1 MGPSREIEKL
11 QRRWQENPL
20 GLTFAP
26 LAEAYRKEGMLADA
40 LELLEIGLSQHP
52 SYVPAHIVKG
62 RCFLDTQSD
71 GEAERAFLRVTD
83 LDPENVIALKGLAD
97 VAERGGRYDSA
108 IGRLER
114 LLEFDRSNE
123 DAQQQLSRLRA
134 YEHVPTIE
142 VATNAPP
149 EPVPVVAP
157 PPEVP
162 PVAFQS
168 ESAPPVL
175 EPAAL
180 EPPTSDLPRAEI
192 LDPSPAHLEVEVYSP
207 VELTSA
213 HQGDFQGAGDADAL
227 EPTEA
232 QGGLAELSEGGIPTV
247 NDDQAGV
254 GVASSAEEVDAPSVE
269 AVDSFVAE
277 LASMPETIEA
287 IVEEDEPADE
297 PDLVVTETMAEVFLR
312 QGHRELALA
321 VYSQLAPR
329 EPNNPRIR
337 QAIQTLEAELRPPA
351 GVTIPVFSAML
362 TGGQSVRGFFEQL
375 LAKRRPGGAGPDDGL
390 SLGAVFDDV
399 ATTAAGAAGT
409 PQADP
414 SFDEFYGDSPDLPS
428 ALPPTPAR
436 ATAEPEGDDLD
447 GFTDWLKGLR
457 R

>member
-114 LLEFDRSNE
+114 LLEYDRSNE

-134 YEHVPTIE
+134 YGHVPTIE

-175 EPAAL
+175 
-180 EPPTSDLPRAEI
+180 R
-192 LDPSPAHLEVEVYSP
+192 
-207 VELTSA
+207 
-213 HQGDFQGAGDADAL
+213 G
-227 EPTEA
+227 
-232 QGGLAELSEGGIPTV
+232 
-247 NDDQAGV
+247 
-254 GVASSAEEVDAPSVE
+254 
-269 AVDSFVAE
+269 
-277 LASMPETIEA
+277 ET
-287 IVEEDEPADE
+287 
-297 PDLVVTETMAEVFLR
+297 
-312 QGHRELALA
+312 
-321 VYSQLAPR
+321 
-329 EPNNPRIR
+329 
-337 QAIQTLEAELRPPA
+337 
-351 GVTIPVFSAML
+351 
-362 TGGQSVRGFFEQL
+362 
-375 LAKRRPGGAGPDDGL
+375 
-390 SLGAVFDDV
+390 
-399 ATTAAGAAGT
+399 
-409 PQADP
+409 
-414 SFDEFYGDSPDLPS
+414 
-428 ALPPTPAR
+428 
-436 ATAEPEGDDLD
+436 
-447 GFTDWLKGLR
+447 
-457 R
+457 